1 MESIVN
7 HREILEIPAKKRAE
21 VSFAFML
28 LERPSVEGGG
38 KGGGKGGKR
47 QENVEHTFGFQ

>member
-38 KGGGKGGKR
+38 KGGKR